1 MKNDILFKKTKI
13 KNHTLNSIEFRNS
26 SFTISEIVFGMIAN
40 LTPTTLVG
48 RKRLQEWKR
57 KIAIQINSKR
67 KSVQNPD
74 NIYAITIGMKFHPL
88 THGNQKLDLDNFSK
102 PIIDAVAAGLF
113 CNDNEDLSTLTTY
126 NQFDDSNFQHIYL
139 EKLSDASS
147 SQGELIIILVSQKI
161 S

>member
-40 LTPTTLVG
+40 LTPTTPVG

-67 KSVQNPD
+67 KSVQNSD
-74 NIYAITIGMKFHPL
+74 NIYAIIIGMKFHPL

>member
-113 CNDNEDLSTLTTY
+113 CNDHEDLSTLTTY
-126 NQFDDSNFQHIYL
+126 NQFDDSNFQHISL
-139 EKLSDASS
+139 LPC
-147 SQGELIIILVSQKI
+147 QIITFRKFC
-161 S
+161 